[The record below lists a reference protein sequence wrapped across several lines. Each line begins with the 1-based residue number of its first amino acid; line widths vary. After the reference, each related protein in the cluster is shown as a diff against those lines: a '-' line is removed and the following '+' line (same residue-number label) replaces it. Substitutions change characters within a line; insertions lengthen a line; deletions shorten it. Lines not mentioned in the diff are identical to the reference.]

1 MIYTPFCASCWRDFR
16 NGEMV
21 FFRGDGHYI
30 CQKCSEKENSKC
42 GDCIHFQPAWLCRKI
57 RNTGGENSP
66 VNDCPDF
73 ERENMVQT
81 KLLKITAEV
90 DGKIIPLNTIST
102 ETFEAIKALEK
113 PKEIPV
119 ARVGHY
125 IDEPDDRR
133 LFLKITDNIR
143 QNVVKTDID
152 VIAINLQHGV
162 VNNTWLEGND
172 VENINKLYENVTPL

>member
-1 MIYTPFCASCWRDFR
+1 
-16 NGEMV
+16 
-21 FFRGDGHYI
+21 
-30 CQKCSEKENSKC
+30 
-42 GDCIHFQPAWLCRKI
+42 
-57 RNTGGENSP
+57 
-66 VNDCPDF
+66 
-73 ERENMVQT
+73 
-81 KLLKITAEV
+81 
-90 DGKIIPLNTIST
+90 
-102 ETFEAIKALEK
+102 
-113 PKEIPV
+113 V